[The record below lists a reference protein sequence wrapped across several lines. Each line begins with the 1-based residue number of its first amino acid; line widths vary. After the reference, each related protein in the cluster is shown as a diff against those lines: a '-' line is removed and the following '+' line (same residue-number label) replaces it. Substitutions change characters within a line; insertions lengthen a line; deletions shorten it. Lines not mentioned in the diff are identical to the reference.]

1 MPEIQ
6 WLFSRL
12 DVRAV
17 LDILIVSAII
27 YLLLGVA
34 KGTRS
39 ALIIRGLVIV
49 SFVMWLLSRAFELT
63 AVGFLLSNLLPA
75 IILAIPIIFQP
86 ELRRLLE
93 QIGHTGGWLRTPFP
107 SSSGE
112 DAELAAAV
120 DEIARAAAQL
130 SRSRTGALI
139 VIERETGLQDYIDR
153 GVPLDAKVTASL
165 LISMFYPKSPLHD
178 GAAII
183 RGGKIMAA
191 TVVLPL
197 TENLG
202 PDNRLG
208 TRHRAAIGITE
219 ESDAIAVVV
228 SEETG
233 RISVAYPSGRLIEN
247 LDQERLRRA
256 LRTLLRLEP
265 RSSRAQRSSDILRR
279 SRRSRARDE
288 ARRREPVRRTTEAS
302 SAVAWDTESDA

>member
-1 MPEIQ
+1 MPEVQ

-12 DVRAV
+12 DARAA

-27 YLLLGVA
+27 YMLLGVA

-39 ALIIRGLVIV
+39 ALIIRGLIIV
-49 SFVMWLLSRAFELT
+49 SFAMWVLSRAFDLT
-63 AVGFLLSNLLPA
+63 AVGFLLETLLPA

-107 SSSGE
+107 SSSS
-112 DAELAAAV
+112 DVELSAAV
-120 DEIARAAAQL
+120 DEISRAAAQL
-130 SRSRTGALI
+130 SRSRTGALM
-139 VIERETGLQDYIDR
+139 VIERETGLQDYVDR
-153 GVPLDAKVTASL
+153 GVLLDSNVTANL
-165 LISMFYPKSPLHD
+165 LISIFYPKSPLHD
-178 GAAII
+178 GAIII
-183 RGGKIMAA
+183 RGGRIMAA

-202 PDNRLG
+202 LDNRLG

-219 ESDAIAVVV
+219 ESDAVAVVV

-256 LRTLLRLEP
+256 LRTLLRLESRTS
-265 RSSRAQRSSDILRR
+265 RSQRSSEILRR
-279 SRRSRARDE
+279 TRRSRKRE
-288 ARRREPVRRTTEAS
+288 EPRRREPARRNTETS
-302 SAVAWDTESDA
+302 STVAWDTESDA

>member
-1 MPEIQ
+1 MPEVQ

-12 DVRAV
+12 DARAA
-17 LDILIVSAII
+17 LDILIVTAII
-27 YLLLGVA
+27 FLLLGVA

-49 SFVMWLLSRAFELT
+49 SIAMWLLSRAFELT
-63 AVGFLLSNLLPA
+63 AVGFLLENLLPA

-107 SSSGE
+107 SSSS
-112 DAELAAAV
+112 DAELSVAV

-130 SRSRTGALI
+130 SRSRTGALV

-153 GVPLDAKVTASL
+153 GVPLEANVTASL

-178 GAAII
+178 GAAIV

-202 PDNRLG
+202 LDNRLG

-219 ESDAIAVVV
+219 ESDAVAVVV

-256 LRTLLRLEP
+256 LRTLLRLEA

-279 SRRSRARDE
+279 SRRSRGRDE